1 MSFWK
6 SVGSACADV
15 ATGRRS
21 FWNTMKSTRTV
32 RVAVVG
38 GKKCGKT
45 VFLTALENH
54 LRNHHRG
61 EFLIGGRTVYWNQH
75 AITGT
80 EYHGLP
86 IFDYV
91 GAKGSLK
98 NGRWPEKTADTSI
111 LAMRL
116 LLEDASRSN
125 REDVLLEVL
134 DLPGERISDFP
145 MMGKSYKEWCK
156 WREEVFAG
164 PNGTSPAYRDYLQ
177 KVKELGPGDECALL
191 DAYRD
196 FIVYQYEH
204 FTSDVTPST
213 VLLELD
219 GTKHGGSPTDFRAEI
234 GGLPLGFRDK
244 DGKAHEFIPLPVSC
258 FDKASPL
265 YQLSKKFDCAYEK
278 YTKRVIRPMERWL
291 RGAQKLVY
299 LVDVLTLLQ
308 AGADAWDAEKR
319 YADAAIGALCP
330 HGGNVFSRTWRYL
343 KNVFW
348 RTQINSVYVVA
359 TKSDLVVSNTDRTNL
374 KRLVDDL
381 VGGSLPFLATGIK
394 TNTFS
399 CAAICSTKEVSDE
412 QDPTV
417 RGLQGMLKVD
427 GSEPPEYRCAQWIP
441 SSVPDATP
449 ATSQEWKDKINAGE
463 FNYQFAVPPKG
474 AGEVHPP
481 PHFGLNVIVNEL
493 LLK

>member
-6 SVGSACADV
+6 TVGSACVDV
-15 ATGRRS
+15 AMGRRS
-21 FWNTMKSTRTV
+21 VWNALKSTRTV

-54 LRNHHRG
+54 LRDHHRG
-61 EFLIGGRTVYWNQH
+61 EFPIGGRTVHWNQY

-86 IFDYV
+86 MFDYV
-91 GAKGSLK
+91 GAKASLK

-111 LAMRL
+111 LAMQL
-116 LLEDASRSN
+116 LLEDASRAN
-125 REDVLLEVL
+125 REEVLLEVL
-134 DLPGERISDFP
+134 DIPGERISDCS
-145 MMGKSYKEWCK
+145 MMGKSYKEWCR

-177 KVKELGPGDECALL
+177 KVNELGPESEGALL

-196 FIVYQYEH
+196 FVAYQYEH

-219 GTKHGGSPTDFRAEI
+219 GTKHGGSPTQFRAEI
-234 GGLPLGFRDK
+234 GRLPLGFRDK
-244 DGKAHEFIPLPVSC
+244 DGNAHEFTPLPMSC
-258 FDKASPL
+258 FDKTSPL
-265 YQLSKKFDCAYEK
+265 YPLSKKFDRAYDK
-278 YTKRVIRPMERWL
+278 YAKRVIRPMEGWL
-291 RGAQKLVY
+291 RGAQKMVY
-299 LVDVLTLLQ
+299 LVDILTLLQ
-308 AGADAWDAEKR
+308 SGADAWDAEKK

-330 HGGNVFSRTWRYL
+330 HGGNVLGRTWRYL

-359 TKSDLVVSNTDRTNL
+359 TKSDLVVSNADRTNL

-381 VGGSLPFLATGIK
+381 VGGTLPFLAAGIK
-394 TNTFS
+394 ASTFS
-399 CAAICSTKEVSDE
+399 CAAICCTKEVVDE
-412 QDPTV
+412 QDPAM
-417 RGLQGMLKVD
+417 RGLQGTLRID

-441 SSVPDATP
+441 SSVPAVTP
-449 ATSQEWKDKINAGE
+449 TSSQEWQDKIKAGE

-474 AGEVHPP
+474 TGEMHPS